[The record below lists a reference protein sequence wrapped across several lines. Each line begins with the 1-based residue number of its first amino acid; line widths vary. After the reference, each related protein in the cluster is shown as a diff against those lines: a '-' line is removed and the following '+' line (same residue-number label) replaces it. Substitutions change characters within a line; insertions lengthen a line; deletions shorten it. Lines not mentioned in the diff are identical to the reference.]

1 MERKMKENK
10 LKWYVAD
17 KEYVKSK
24 QFNEFYEKEIKKYK
38 VQMRKELPDTLIL
51 KMKREMR
58 LFPNLY
64 IILKKLKGKF

>member
-1 MERKMKENK
+1 M
-10 LKWYVAD
+10 YVYDEIVESRAYTSTRY
-17 KEYVKSK
+17 KTVMF
-24 QFNEFYEKEIKKYK
+24 QIVKEIKKYK